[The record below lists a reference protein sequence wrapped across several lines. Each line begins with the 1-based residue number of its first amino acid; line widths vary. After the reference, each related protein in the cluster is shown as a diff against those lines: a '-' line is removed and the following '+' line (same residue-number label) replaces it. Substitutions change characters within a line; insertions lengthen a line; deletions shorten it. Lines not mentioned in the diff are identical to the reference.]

1 MKKVEWRM
9 QRTWQQTQD
18 VIQAVFTTRVVLL
31 VLATFV
37 LWGSGGYIRENAC
50 KSSNTAAADVRELPP
65 AGHPGA
71 RQLSS
76 SSSAEYHAVVSDV
89 PGGGPPYILP
99 PYIHQTVEDKTAMS
113 CQVKNLLVP

>member
-1 MKKVEWRM
+1 M
-9 QRTWQQTQD
+9 QKNWQQAQD

-31 VLATFV
+31 VLATLV
-37 LWGSGGYIRENAC
+37 LWGSGGFIRENAC
-50 KSSNTAAADVRELPP
+50 KTSTTAAADVRELPP

-76 SSSAEYHAVVSDV
+76 SLSADYNAIVSDV